1 MQALEKVKDAEQE
14 LLIKTHIRFN
24 FPVEQT
30 LNGQHGL
37 TNSLLLNDNGA
48 SHHCMYCAVILI
60 TPFFCKLK
68 TIGGIAPHVSTVE
81 HS

>member
-30 LNGQHGL
+30 LNRQLGL
-37 TNSLLLNDNGA
+37 TNSLLLNDNGTF
-48 SHHCMYCAVILI
+48 HQRM
-60 TPFFCKLK
+60 K
-68 TIGGIAPHVSTVE
+68 
-81 HS
+81 